1 MRRLLLEVRVR
12 RKGRLFGLVKSWR
25 GRADGFVRHEA
36 GGSVKHEVG
45 VKTCAADGCELRLI
59 GK

>member
-1 MRRLLLEVRVR
+1 VR